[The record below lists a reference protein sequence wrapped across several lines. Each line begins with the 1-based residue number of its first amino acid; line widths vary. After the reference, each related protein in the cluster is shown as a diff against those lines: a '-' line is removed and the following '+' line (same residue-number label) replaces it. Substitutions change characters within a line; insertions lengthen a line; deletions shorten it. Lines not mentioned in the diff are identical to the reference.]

1 MQQGDVSGSDGM
13 QVGTRHSVRVP
24 WTLAIEATHRRKRS
38 LASPLTLFGG
48 FAVVILVGAA
58 LLLLPVSAAPGR
70 TTSLLDAL
78 FTATSAVCV
87 TGLVVLDTGTHWSL
101 FGQAVVLVLIQVGGF
116 GFMTSATLLFLVLR
130 QRIGLRER
138 LLVGESIGIAAP
150 GGLVRLIRNMAFVAL
165 TIEGL
170 GVLALLSRFS
180 AGENPGRGVWMAVF
194 HAVSSFNNA
203 GFDLFGGFTSLTG
216 WRTDAVMVTVTAV
229 LLISGGL
236 SYVVLAD
243 VWRHKRFARLSLD
256 SKLVLVVSGALL
268 LSGTVVY
275 LIAEGGNPAT
285 LGMVTLPHRMLDAV
299 FQSATRTAGFTTVN
313 VNSLNDHTLLFTIIL
328 MFIGGAAGSTA
339 GGIKVNTF
347 GILVATVISTLRGRS
362 QAIAFGREFSVQQ
375 VRRALTVAVLALTF
389 VVVVSLTLAVTE
401 DADILTVM
409 FEATSAF
416 GTVGLSMGL
425 TPHLSVTGRLV
436 VITAM
441 FVGRLGP
448 LSVALALMQRQRRR
462 EYGYP
467 GEPVRIG

>member
-1 MQQGDVSGSDGM
+1 MTEQALKEFSALDID
-13 QVGTRHSVRVP
+13 
-24 WTLAIEATHRRKRS
+24 
-38 LASPLTLFGG
+38 PLI
-48 FAVVILVGAA
+48 ADRPAE
-58 LLLLPVSAAPGR
+58 PRDS
-70 TTSLLDAL
+70 S
-78 FTATSAVCV
+78 
-87 TGLVVLDTGTHWSL
+87 
-101 FGQAVVLVLIQVGGF
+101 
-116 GFMTSATLLFLVLR
+116 
-130 QRIGLRER
+130 R
-138 LLVGESIGIAAP
+138 LLVVDKAASSLSHRRFRDLADLLGPGDLLVLNRSKVWKARLAAHKATGGRSEILLMAPAAP
-150 GGLVRLIRNMAFVAL
+150 GGLVRLNRNMAFVAL

-203 GFDLFGGFTSLTG
+203 VFDLFGGFTSLTG

-256 SKLVLVVSGALL
+256 SKLVLVVSCALL

>member
-1 MQQGDVSGSDGM
+1 MQQGGASGNDGM
-13 QVGTRHSVRVP
+13 QVGTGRSVRVP

-38 LASPLTLFGG
+38 LASPLTLVGG

-58 LLLLPVSAAPGR
+58 LLSHPLSAAPGR
-70 TTSLLDAL
+70 TTALLDAL

-116 GFMTSATLLFLVLR
+116 GFMTSATLLFLILR

-138 LLVGESIGIAAP
+138 LLVGESIGVAAP
-150 GGLVRLIRNMAFVAL
+150 GGLIRLIRNMALATL
-165 TIEGL
+165 AIEGL
-170 GVLALLSRFS
+170 GVLALLSRFREAES
-180 AGENPGRGVWMAVF
+180 VGRGVWMAVF

-203 GFDLFGGFTSLTG
+203 GFDLNGGFSSLTG
-216 WRTDAVMVTVTAV
+216 WRTDAAMVTVTAA
-229 LLISGGL
+229 LFITGGL
-236 SYVVLAD
+236 SYVVLSD
-243 VWRHKRFARLSLD
+243 VWRHKRFVRLSLD

-285 LGMVTLPHRMLDAV
+285 LGAVPLLHRMLDAV

-347 GILVATVISTLRGRS
+347 GILAATVISTLRGRT
-362 QAIAFGREFSVQQ
+362 QATAFGREFSVQQ
-375 VRRALTVAVLALTF
+375 VRRALTVAALALTF
-389 VVVVSLTLAVTE
+389 VVVVSLTLAVSE

-416 GTVGLSMGL
+416 STVGLSMGL

-436 VITAM
+436 VIVAM

-448 LSVALALMQRQRRR
+448 LSVALALMQRQRQR
-462 EYGYP
+462 EYRYP